1 MDVADRKPRFTFPS
15 ADKRRRS
22 SSNERRARRDALQPH
37 PLALRRAGEKPR
49 GAHWHG
55 RGPTSCL
62 VWSGLLNGAS
72 GKDKSSEIVM
82 QMRFDG
88 TLGFPGGF
96 LDPGEACLEDG
107 LNRELQEEV
116 GCTVQLTEADYLCSH
131 VCQHPRP
138 IVNHLYARKLTL
150 TELRALE
157 VSAVQARDHGG
168 EVLGMVRVPL
178 YTLRGGRGGLP
189 LFLRNRFIGNARDQ
203 LLYALR
209 KLGILTPE
217 ELQAAENTSRAN

>member
-1 MDVADRKPRFTFPS
+1 MVLRWVLGALSVAMAEKARYRRVERAHALGLRGFRHASHAMLYAPS
-15 ADKRRRS
+15 DEMLFGRI
-22 SSNERRARRDALQPH
+22 
-37 PLALRRAGEKPR
+37 PLRYAVL
-49 GAHWHG
+49 
-55 RGPTSCL
+55 
-62 VWSGLLNGAS
+62 
-72 GKDKSSEIVM
+72 M

-116 GCTVQLTEADYLCSH
+116 GCTVRLTEADYLCSH

-209 KLGILTPE
+209 KLGIMTPE
-217 ELQAAENTSRAN
+217 ELQAAEDASRAN